1 MEYSNIEEKLEQI
14 YFTITEKIAQVPIPY
29 IMLGA
34 ALMLLF
40 IIVLLIAF
48 YCIGRKIGNLEIMQ
62 KQSELLKTERADA
75 VKRSRS
81 VLGGQLCEQIAPLLP
96 NFPCRPDDARFIGK
110 PVDFIGFVGLSESF
124 EDENVVMGKDEK
136 DLEKGKEK
144 VKKSENEIEEILF
157 IEVKTG
163 TSKLSPREKAIKKAI
178 EQKKVRYVEYRFD

>member
-1 MEYSNIEEKLEQI
+1 MENNIEEKLEQI

-40 IIVLLIAF
+40 VVVLLVLF
-48 YCIGRKIGNLEIMQ
+48 YFIGRKIGKLEIMQ
-62 KQSELLKTERADA
+62 KQSELLKSERADA

-81 VLGGQLCEQIAPLLP
+81 VLGGQLCEQIAPFLP

-124 EDENVVMGKDEK
+124 EEENIPMGKSEK
-136 DLEKGKEK
+136 DLGNPKEK
-144 VKKSENEIEEILF
+144 ERGFEKEIDEILF